1 MEEAVL
7 RTGFSGVGDVLNA
20 MQEQDQDLVAIITEM
35 NVRKRLGLGY
45 DDSRFRKKVEL
56 LAPEILLGTL
66 RETVTA

>member
-1 MEEAVL
+1 
-7 RTGFSGVGDVLNA
+7 